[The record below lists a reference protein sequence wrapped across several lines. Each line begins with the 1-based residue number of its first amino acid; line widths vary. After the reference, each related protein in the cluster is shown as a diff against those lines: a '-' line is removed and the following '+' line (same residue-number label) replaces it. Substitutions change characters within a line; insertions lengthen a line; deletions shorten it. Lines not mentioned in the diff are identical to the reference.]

1 MGFYLLPAKAFKKGV
16 LDNKITN
23 FFVTLDIETIK
34 QNGKL
39 IPYLICAYNGS
50 RAVYSYTLDQEK
62 LFKNFILKL
71 VTMIPPK
78 ALKLTAYAHN
88 LSGFDGVFLM
98 NQLVKFGEVE
108 PLVFNGKIMSIK
120 VHLNIEGY
128 IGRTIIFKDSYL
140 LLPNS
145 LRKLCELFNLNIS
158 KTYFPFHLS
167 DINYKGPIPDIA
179 MWDICGTEYA
189 TIARR
194 FKNKAWSFKAEAIKY
209 CKIDCVSLHQILTM
223 FNEFIFEHFSVNIH
237 GSLTLPALSMRI
249 YKAMY
254 MPEDTIFQLTGEV
267 EKAIRESYSGGAV
280 DVYKPHNKIGTYTMS
295 DQYRKVYCYDVN
307 ALYPFVMASKLMP
320 VGRPIVFEGNI
331 RRFEPNAFGFFYCE
345 ITSPSNLEHPIL
357 QRRVVTEEGMRTI
370 AGLGTWTGWVCSAE
384 MDRCVE
390 LGYQFTIINGYQ
402 FETANIFSDYIEK
415 LYNIRMQFPKGHPMN
430 QIAKLLMNSLYGKF
444 GMRADITRVEIFNIF
459 DEDDRE
465 IFHSLLE
472 VWGESVQDWFETDK
486 HLFVVRDSIV
496 NLKHDEEENY
506 YHGLDVNIAIA
517 SAVTSYARVHMSVF
531 KNNPLFTL
539 YYSDTDSIFVDRP
552 LPEEFVGSFLGQ
564 MKLEYVINKAV
575 FLAPKVYAL
584 ITDEGKEIVKIK
596 GINSKAINANNIG
609 FAELSELLLED
620 SSRVYNLFYIPL
632 FNRGMI
638 ARGIYCLDNKF
649 N

>member
-1 MGFYLLPAKAFKKGV
+1 MGFYLLPAKAFKKGT

-128 IGRTIIFKDSYL
+128 IGRTITFKDSYL

-145 LRKLCELFNLNIS
+145 LRKLCELFKIEVA
-158 KTYFPFHLS
+158 KTYFPFHLT
-167 DINYKGPIPDIA
+167 DIFYKGALPDITL
-179 MWDICGTEYA
+179 WDITSSEYRLLA
-189 TIARR
+189 KR
-194 FKNKAWSFKAEAIKY
+194 FSQRLWVFEHEAIRY
-209 CKIDCVSLHQILTM
+209 CKIDCIALHQVITK
-223 FNEFIFEHFSVNIH
+223 FNEFIFEHFSINVH
-237 GSLTLPALSMRI
+237 GSLTLPALAMRI
-249 YKAMY
+249 FKAIF
-254 MPEDTIFQLTGEV
+254 MPENTIFQITGDV
-267 EKAIRESYSGGAV
+267 EKAIRESYTGGAV
-280 DVYKPHNKIGTYTMS
+280 DVYKPHNKIGS
-295 DQYRKVYCYDVN
+295 FSISNIFRKLFYYDVN
-307 ALYPFVMASKLMP
+307 SLYPFVMAFKAMP
-320 VGRPIVFEGNI
+320 VGRPIAFQGNI
-331 RRFEPNAFGFFYCE
+331 RRFLPNCFGFFYCD

-357 QRRVVTEEGMRTI
+357 QRRVKTAEGMRTI
-370 AGLGTWTGWVCSAE
+370 AGLGTWTGWVCSVE
-384 MDRCVE
+384 MDRCIE
-390 LGYQFTIINGYQ
+390 LGYQFTIIRGYQ
-402 FETANIFSDYIEK
+402 FETGDIFSSYIKK
-415 LYNIRMQFPKGHPMN
+415 LYDLRLNYPKGHPMN
-430 QIAKLLMNSLYGKF
+430 DIAKLLMNSLYGKF
-444 GMRADITRVEIFNIF
+444 GMRTEITRVEIFNISSAY
-459 DEDDRE
+459 ERE
-465 IFHSLLE
+465 IFHSLLDTWAE
-472 VWGESVQDWFETDK
+472 TVHDWFETDT
-486 HLFVVRDSIV
+486 HLFVVKDSIV
-496 NLKHDEEENY
+496 DLKYNEEQNY

-517 SAVTSYARVHMSVF
+517 SAITSHARVVMSAY
-531 KNNPLFTL
+531 KNSNLFTL
-539 YYSDTDSIFVDRP
+539 YYSDTDSIVIDRP
-552 LPEEFVGSFLGQ
+552 LPEGLVGAMMGQ
-564 MKLEYVINKAV
+564 MKLEYVIQKAV
-575 FLAPKVYAL
+575 FLAPKVYGL
-584 ITDEGKEIVKIK
+584 ITEDGREIIKIK
-596 GINSKAINANNIG
+596 GISSQAIRDNGIG
-609 FAELSELLLED
+609 FGELSELLLED
-620 SSRVYNLFYIPL
+620 TSRVYNLFYIPL